1 MFCEKEAFSS
11 RSHFFHLECVRD
23 GFPKNNCNLRLSREG
38 RAYNRKSTSNQ
49 STEFK
54 PVECMM
60 ATMIKIMIKS
70 FILDGNASS
79 CDDNDGDYLN
89 DDDDD
94 ANDDDDDDQRWC
106 IIVTERRE
114 TRHLALLHC
123 AAAAP
128 SHG

>member
-1 MFCEKEAFSS
+1 MVQLSAWWGVDEDDDQISVLDQNIPS
-11 RSHFFHLECVRD
+11 RD
-23 GFPKNNCNLRLSREG
+23 G
-38 RAYNRKSTSNQ
+38 T
-49 STEFK
+49 
-54 PVECMM
+54 
-60 ATMIKIMIKS
+60 
-70 FILDGNASS
+70 
-79 CDDNDGDYLN
+79 DGDYLN
-89 DDDDD
+89 NDDDD

>member
-60 ATMIKIMIKS
+60 ETMIKIMIKS
-70 FILDGNASS
+70 RMEMLQAVTTMMV
-79 CDDNDGDYLN
+79 
-89 DDDDD
+89 
-94 ANDDDDDDQRWC
+94 
-106 IIVTERRE
+106 IISVTMMLMIMM
-114 TRHLALLHC
+114 TMTMIKGGA
-123 AAAAP
+123 
-128 SHG
+128 

>member
-1 MFCEKEAFSS
+1 MVQLSAWWGVDEDDDQISVLDQNIPS
-11 RSHFFHLECVRD
+11 RD
-23 GFPKNNCNLRLSREG
+23 GS
-38 RAYNRKSTSNQ
+38 
-49 STEFK
+49 
-54 PVECMM
+54 
-60 ATMIKIMIKS
+60 
-70 FILDGNASS
+70 
-79 CDDNDGDYLN
+79 

-94 ANDDDDDDQRWC
+94 DDDDDNDDDDDDQRWC